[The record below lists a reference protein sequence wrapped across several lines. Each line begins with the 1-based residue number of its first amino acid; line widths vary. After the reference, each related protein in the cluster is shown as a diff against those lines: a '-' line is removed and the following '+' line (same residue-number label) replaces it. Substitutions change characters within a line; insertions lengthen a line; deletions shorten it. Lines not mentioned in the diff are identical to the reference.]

1 MCVLT
6 QWQDLFLCEKLIS
19 KKVEVITYFS
29 LFLKRKIKFKKKKNL
44 YNSLFGKKTSV
55 QNKKIKNRFRYQFTY
70 GKIW

>member
-29 LFLKRKIKFKKKKNL
+29 LFLKRKIKFKKKNL

-55 QNKKIKNRFRYQFTY
+55 QNKKIKNRFGCQVTY
-70 GKIW
+70 GKVW